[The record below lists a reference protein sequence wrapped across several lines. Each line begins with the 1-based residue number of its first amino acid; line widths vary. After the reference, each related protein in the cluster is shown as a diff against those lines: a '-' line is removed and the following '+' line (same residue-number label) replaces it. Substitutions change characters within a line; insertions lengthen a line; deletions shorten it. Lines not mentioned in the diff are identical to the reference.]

1 LATASTPAEAT
12 HRFEYG
18 RITMRRMIG
27 LLTLA
32 TALVLPG
39 SAHAAVDAYERL
51 AARNLSPAPLVP
63 ISVPPSLRPL
73 EQTASAFGTR
83 RGYGL
88 RFEGFSPSAILV
100 VTGGEARSMRAYL
113 RESRIFN
120 FRKRRTRIR
129 GHRGYLLT
137 RRSVPGSRELAWV
150 ERGVVYTIGSGTP
163 RSVSTKQLRAVAR
176 GLDRLEKGWIGG
188 SGNPEDS
195 SEGVA
200 LTTRRTISLDVSFE
214 ASCLFPG
221 ATEPTRRVGRAQVRF
236 LRRDGNGFSFDIA
249 THRADEQPWTGTV
262 AGTIS
267 PSGVTVDVRATGTI
281 EGEACDTGPLRL
293 TLDRRLN

>member
-1 LATASTPAEAT
+1 
-12 HRFEYG
+12 
-18 RITMRRMIG
+18 MRWMLG

-32 TALVLPG
+32 TALVLPA

-51 AARNLSPAPLVP
+51 AGRNLSPAPLVP

-73 EQTASAFGTR
+73 EQTVSAFGTR

-113 RESRIFN
+113 RDSRIFN

-137 RRSVPGSRELAWV
+137 RRSVPSSRDLAWV
-150 ERGVVYTIGSGTP
+150 ERGVVYTVGSGT
-163 RSVSTKQLRAVAR
+163 RSVSTKQLRAIAR
-176 GLDRLEKGWIGG
+176 GLDRLEKDWIGD
-188 SGNPEDS
+188 SGNPDDS
-195 SEGVA
+195 SEAVA

-221 ATEPTRRVGRAQVRF
+221 ATEPTRRVGRAEVRF
-236 LRRDGNGFSFDIA
+236 LRRDGNRFSFDVA
-249 THRADEQPWTGTV
+249 SHRADEQPWTGTV